1 MHNVVPR
8 RLRPTFEKAISS
20 GLAALARISCAVV
33 AIAIGAAISASHAC
47 ADEIE
52 EAIARFETAL
62 ETRDWPEAASAA
74 ARLGDHLDRLE
85 DPKWRPRI
93 TAALEKGLDVRGEGV
108 FVAVRSAEAMAL
120 AGDAAAPTLAKALRN
135 RRLEKEDELR
145 DLRNALVRSLG
156 ITASQKYASVVMKYL
171 PHDDPTATAAAA
183 DGIAGYY
190 ESPEKLRKK
199 LVESLLSALEVAAK
213 SRETQSSGNRRAVSS
228 APTDPSKENR
238 WEVVR
243 QPIVDALSSL
253 TNQYFEKLEDW
264 KAWYDENERE
274 PWD

>member
-1 MHNVVPR
+1 MQNVLTRRPR
-8 RLRPTFEKAISS
+8 SRSPRALAA
-20 GLAALARISCAVV
+20 GLAFLVICTLVSVDSVR
-33 AIAIGAAISASHAC
+33 

-52 EAIARFETAL
+52 EAIVRYRTAL
-62 ETRDWPEAASAA
+62 EKRDWPEAASAA
-74 ARLGDHLDRLE
+74 ARLGDHLDRIE
-85 DPKWRPRI
+85 DAKRRPKI
-93 TAALEKGLDVRGEGV
+93 TAALEDGLSVRGDGI

-120 AGDAAAPTLAKALRN
+120 AGESAAPTLAKALRD

-156 ITASQKYASVVMKYL
+156 TTASEKYVSVVLKYL
-171 PHDDPTATAAAA
+171 THDDPTAAAAAA
-183 DGIAGYY
+183 DGLAGHH

-199 LVESLLSALEVAAK
+199 LVDSLVTALQVAEK
-213 SRETQSSGNRRAVSS
+213 SRQTQSSGNRRAVSS

-238 WEVVR
+238 WEVVH

-253 TNQYFEKLEDW
+253 TNQYFEKSEEW
-264 KAWYDENERE
+264 KAWFDENERK